1 MREILL
7 LEYNH
12 IKSSILCLQDQNH
25 ENQTGVPEALQALTT
40 SLAASGTDGRQQ
52 RRTGRGGGGR
62 QEAGQAAGGRQR
74 GTGGGQG
81 RQGGQRGPGSPCPA
95 PRPLPHPRPAA
106 RGAPRGP
113 GKGPA
118 KPRGGQGTAKP
129 RGGQGRRWPRPRGS
143 DGGPAAPASSRS
155 AAPPPPRRGC
165 RGGAAGRAP
174 GGAPR
179 DGPCCAAPPGPAPAE
194 GGSGSGPGAPAG
206 RLGAA
211 ALGGVMP
218 AASTA
223 GLDGLRSSALGR
235 DSGGP
240 RGYTGQCSRLL
251 SPQFGSLQVLHGNGT
266 DVGTVVTFQCPA
278 EHQLEGPGIVTCVW
292 KGNSTQW
299 TAGVPSCK
307 PISKYE
313 TFGFKVAVIASIV
326 SCVVILL
333 MSMAF
338 LTCCLI
344 KCAKKS
350 DRRRTQREM
359 QLWYQLRTEEL
370 EHMQAAC
377 FGFKG
382 RNNNNNKKLRNT
394 SVFGDVT
401 NTAYDTQGFYRS
413 QEEQT
418 RDVVVPGCCKDNS
431 HLLKLLQV
439 SQCKSSWCAGGDSGA
454 AFLEQP
460 AQDCCRI
467 IPVRPL

>member
-1 MREILL
+1 MTEGLNWWEIPAAQDCGVGGCLG
-7 LEYNH
+7 LEGAEPW
-12 IKSSILCLQDQNH
+12 SGPVDACSWRCMFPATATSGVQDQ
-25 ENQTGVPEALQALTT
+25 
-40 SLAASGTDGRQQ
+40 
-52 RRTGRGGGGR
+52 
-62 QEAGQAAGGRQR
+62 
-74 GTGGGQG
+74 
-81 RQGGQRGPGSPCPA
+81 
-95 PRPLPHPRPAA
+95 
-106 RGAPRGP
+106 
-113 GKGPA
+113 
-118 KPRGGQGTAKP
+118 
-129 RGGQGRRWPRPRGS
+129 
-143 DGGPAAPASSRS
+143 
-155 AAPPPPRRGC
+155 
-165 RGGAAGRAP
+165 
-174 GGAPR
+174 
-179 DGPCCAAPPGPAPAE
+179 
-194 GGSGSGPGAPAG
+194 
-206 RLGAA
+206 
-211 ALGGVMP
+211 
-218 AASTA
+218 
-223 GLDGLRSSALGR
+223 
-235 DSGGP
+235 
-240 RGYTGQCSRLL
+240 GQCSRLL

-431 HLLKLLQV
+431 HLLKVAKSNGAPREHTVLGHNTALQTV
-439 SQCKSSWCAGGDSGA
+439 NSIHVVEVDIHKNSFNKLTCQISG
-454 AFLEQP
+454 
-460 AQDCCRI
+460 
-467 IPVRPL
+467 